1 MHSKEHVTLF
11 KFLSGFSLSTKIS
24 EMFVSV
30 SITDVRSLPLLQ
42 YFVQVLYS
50 KKRHFKRVIYATM
63 QLNSNIP
70 HCIAEPGDKA

>member
-42 YFVQVLYS
+42 YFV
-50 KKRHFKRVIYATM
+50 
-63 QLNSNIP
+63 
-70 HCIAEPGDKA
+70 